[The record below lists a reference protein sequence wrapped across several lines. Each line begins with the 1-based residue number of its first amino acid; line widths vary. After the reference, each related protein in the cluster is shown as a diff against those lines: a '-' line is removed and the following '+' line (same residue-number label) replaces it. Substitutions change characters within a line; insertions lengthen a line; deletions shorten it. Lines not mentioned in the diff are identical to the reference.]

1 MLGIEKPYAGTVASN
16 TLKVAGLSVASFGLA
31 NPAGAGYEVLTKGV
45 PEEGIYKKIVLKD
58 DLLVGAIW
66 MGTKR
71 GLAEVG
77 RLVGLN
83 KNVAPRKADLLEEAF
98 DWSGV

>member
-1 MLGIEKPYAGTVASN
+1 
-16 TLKVAGLSVASFGLA
+16 
-31 NPAGAGYEVLTKGV
+31 
-45 PEEGIYKKIVLKD
+45 
-58 DLLVGAIW
+58 

-83 KNVAPRKADLLEEAF
+83 KNVADRKEDLLGDAF